1 MPSVPLP
8 FTLPFFEKVD
18 VFVVMDLR
26 HRQLDRHFCPRVA
39 ALGTMSEA
47 MRSFG
52 DMARNGIN
60 SQSPIKRTPCRNLSI
75 IVGFCRNFCVDF
87 GVSIPISIS
96 ADPSNLYEWR
106 IK

>member
-26 HRQLDRHFCPRVA
+26 HRQLNRHFCPRVA

-47 MRSFG
+47 MRSFV
-52 DMARNGIN
+52 DMARNVVRNMARKDLKVRLNVHLVEI
-60 SQSPIKRTPCRNLSI
+60 CR
-75 IVGFCRNFCVDF
+75 
-87 GVSIPISIS
+87 
-96 ADPSNLYEWR
+96 
-106 IK
+106 